1 MQSTQS
7 LSRALRRAPAHSG
20 ALRRPS
26 ALPEH
31 QPVLSALPG
40 RRPALSITAPPRRQP
55 TSSAFLGI
63 SRASARLFR
72 THQRR
77 PIFSAPTSDG
87 PSSPGPQRFP
97 DVGPPSRPHRF
108 PSVAPSFPR
117 PSALPE
123 RRPRPS
129 QACRITTARNC
140 HFFVSI
146 LPKRSIRRRYG
157 DHPRVFSA
165 SRAAFRAHFSPHCL
179 RNSPKRYYIEEKF
192 RKDDRS
198 KVMAATPS
206 PRTSAPPIRAASA
219 SRVQP
224 PSTLAISPT
233 LSIRT
238 TPASQVQ
245 PFDNSSYWDRIGFAS
260 LFHQSRVGLADI
272 AARKRV
278 AARSGGDSLTRR
290 TRRRGRAA
298 RARV

>member
-20 ALRRPS
+20 ALRCPS

-117 PSALPE
+117 SSALPE
-123 RRPRPS
+123 HRPRP
-129 QACRITTARNC
+129 
-140 HFFVSI
+140 
-146 LPKRSIRRRYG
+146 PK
-157 DHPRVFSA
+157 P
-165 SRAAFRAHFSPHCL
+165 
-179 RNSPKRYYIEEKF
+179 
-192 RKDDRS
+192 
-198 KVMAATPS
+198 
-206 PRTSAPPIRAASA
+206 AASQ
-219 SRVQP
+219 RQGI
-224 PSTLAISPT
+224 AIS
-233 LSIRT
+233 LSVFYR
-238 TPASQVQ
+238 S
-245 PFDNSSYWDRIGFAS
+245 D
-260 LFHQSRVGLADI
+260 
-272 AARKRV
+272 
-278 AARSGGDSLTRR
+278 RSGGDTGTIRGIFDLARGISSAFFAVLPSQLAKTVQYRR
-290 TRRRGRAA
+290 KIPKR
-298 RARV
+298 